1 MGWVEGKRGHGRSK
15 KGRGIAREKSGAKPI
30 DNFLTQS
37 RVKERK
43 EGLDS
48 FSILRYLFITCIHDL
63 LINYLILDILQVY
76 YIINIPYILFGSFS

>member
-1 MGWVEGKRGHGRSK
+1 MSCQRKKRK
-15 KGRGIAREKSGAKPI
+15 APKE
-30 DNFLTQS
+30 
-37 RVKERK
+37 KERK
-43 EGLDS
+43 SRLDS